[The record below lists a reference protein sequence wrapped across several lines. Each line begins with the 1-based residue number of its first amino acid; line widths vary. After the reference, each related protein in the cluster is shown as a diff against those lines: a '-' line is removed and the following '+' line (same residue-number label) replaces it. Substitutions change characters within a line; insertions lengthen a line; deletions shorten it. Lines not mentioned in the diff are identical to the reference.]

1 MIGQMVQN
9 VPPLGSFPVSMALV
23 PVQVA
28 MADGVVLKGSI
39 VGFAH
44 DEEALLSGLLSLQFV
59 LFDLALGLQLCLD
72 LAHFQTETGC
82 WCVQ

>member
-1 MIGQMVQN
+1 MIGQVVQN
-9 VPPLGSFPVSMALV
+9 VPPFGSFPVSMALV

-28 MADGVVLKGSI
+28 MADGVVLEGSI

-59 LFDLALGLQLCLD
+59 LFDLALGL
-72 LAHFQTETGC
+72 
-82 WCVQ
+82 